1 MKDLAD
7 AMRAAG
13 CSFLES
19 LSADHRAA
27 ATTAFD
33 VGERTQWTYLPGH
46 RPGVLISE
54 LTTEQRHLASA
65 LLVSSYGPRGA
76 ADAERVIAV
85 EAIRWRLSV
94 QEGAT
99 SLLDRYCDLSYWLRI
114 LGDPSTDHPW
124 AWRLS
129 GHHLVAQ
136 ATVVGTEV
144 AATPQFF
151 GANPARVLT
160 GPHAGFRALPQ
171 EEDLARQL
179 VSALDDDQRRL
190 AIISDT
196 APADIKS
203 RHDPVATGGFPSEG
217 LARASMGGE
226 HRQLL
231 EGLIRQYLD
240 RAAAPIANRAW
251 ADLVAAGVDD
261 VRFSWAG
268 GTAPGQGHYYAATG
282 PTFLLE
288 YDNTQDNANH
298 IHSVWRDLQR
308 DWAGDLLANHY
319 GMHPHR

>member
-1 MKDLAD
+1 M
-7 AMRAAG
+7 
-13 CSFLES
+13 ES
-19 LSADHRAA
+19 LSADQRAA

-33 VGERTQWTYLPGH
+33 VGEPREWTYLPGP
-46 RPGVLISE
+46 RPGVCVADLSS
-54 LTTEQRHLASA
+54 EQRDLASA
-65 LLVSSYGPRGA
+65 LLLASYSPRGT
-76 ADAERVIAV
+76 ADAERVIRV
-85 EAIRWRLSV
+85 EAIRRGLVSNK
-94 QEGAT
+94 GAT
-99 SLLDRYCDLSYWLRI
+99 STLDRYGDLSYWLRI
-114 LGDPSTDHPW
+114 LGDPSTDQPW

-136 ATVVGTEV
+136 VTVAGGEV

-151 GANPARVLT
+151 GAEPARVLT

-179 VSALDDDQRRL
+179 VSGLTDDQRRL

-203 RHDPVATGGFPSEG
+203 RHDPVATVRFPSEG
-217 LARASMGGE
+217 LARASMGAE

-231 EGLIRQYLD
+231 AGLIRQYLD

-251 ADLVAAGVDD
+251 ADLVAAGVDE

-268 GTAPGQGHYYAATG
+268 GTAPGQGHYYAVTG

-288 YDNTQDNANH
+288 YDNTQGNANH

-308 DWAGDLLANHY
+308 DWAGDLLARHY
-319 GMHPHR
+319 GMHPHDQ